1 MAASASGIGG
11 RPGRVRGGQ
20 RCDAK
25 RCEAKRCE
33 AVRSDAVTGSG
44 RAGRQGG
51 RAVRRGGGQGGG
63 GSRAGKHTHGTP
75 SPSLPLILR
84 PLPRILGYTAD
95 IALLLSNFWHAL
107 TLILHAPRKLLSF
120 SADIAPSRKTCGHIG
135 IAVLI

>member
-25 RCEAKRCE
+25 RCEAVRSGAKRCGDR
-33 AVRSDAVTGSG
+33 VGTG
-44 RAGRQGG
+44 RAAGRQGG

-84 PLPRILGYTAD
+84 SLPRIFGGY
-95 IALLLSNFWHAL
+95 
-107 TLILHAPRKLLSF
+107 R
-120 SADIAPSRKTCGHIG
+120 
-135 IAVLI
+135 